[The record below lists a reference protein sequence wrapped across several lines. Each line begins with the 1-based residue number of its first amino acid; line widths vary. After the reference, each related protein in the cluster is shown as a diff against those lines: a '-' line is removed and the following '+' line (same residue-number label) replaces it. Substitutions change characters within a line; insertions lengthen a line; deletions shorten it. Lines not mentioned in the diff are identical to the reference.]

1 MAKRTYNRRGR
12 VKAKKPVTSS
22 ARRAA
27 RVRGAETARRT
38 GSADKMTRGG
48 QGSGTGTARVTR
60 GRGLTTRQGSSTPR
74 GAAGPRSAPAQG
86 PMRRVSG
93 VIGDRQPVKNNQP
106 PSPKRTPRA
115 ATTKPTSQAVKKLGI
130 GGAGAGAAG
139 AGIAA
144 GLLLAAATEALA
156 PQKAADGTLTA
167 ARKRGD
173 YKPKQGPRNPEKGM
187 TRAQSFDKA
196 FAAARKAGKKEFTW
210 RGKRYH
216 TRRK

>member
-12 VKAKKPVTSS
+12 VKATTPVTSS
-22 ARRAA
+22 ARRPT
-27 RVRGAETARRT
+27 RVKGEETARRT
-38 GSADKMTRGG
+38 GSPDKMTRGG

-93 VIGDRQPVKNNQP
+93 VLGERPKVKNNTP
-106 PSPKRTPRA
+106 PKPNRTPRPRPKA
-115 ATTKPTSQAVKKLGI
+115 ASAAVRKLGI
-130 GGAGAGAAG
+130 GAGAATVG
-139 AGIAA
+139 KALAVL
-144 GLLLAAATEALA
+144 GLTEGLA
-156 PQKAADGTLTA
+156 PQKAADGTLDA

-173 YKPKQGPRNPEKGM
+173 YKPKQGPANPEKGM

-210 RGKRYH
+210 RGKRYN

>member
-12 VKAKKPVTSS
+12 VKAKTPVTSS
-22 ARRAA
+22 ARRPT
-27 RVRGAETARRT
+27 RVKGAETARRT
-38 GSADKMTRGG
+38 GSPDKMTRGG

-93 VIGDRQPVKNNQP
+93 VLGERPKVKNNTP
-106 PSPKRTPRA
+106 PKPNRTPRPRPKA
-115 ATTKPTSQAVKKLGI
+115 ASAAVKKLGI
-130 GGAGAGAAG
+130 GAGAATVG
-139 AGIAA
+139 KALALLGI
-144 GLLLAAATEALA
+144 TEGLA
-156 PQKAADGTLTA
+156 PQKAADGTLDA

-173 YKPKQGPRNPEKGM
+173 YKPKQGPANPEKGM

-210 RGKRYH
+210 RGKRYN

>member
-12 VKAKKPVTSS
+12 VKAKTPVTSS
-22 ARRAA
+22 ARRPT
-27 RVRGAETARRT
+27 RVKGAETARRT
-38 GSADKMTRGG
+38 GSPDKMTRGG

-74 GAAGPRSAPAQG
+74 GAAGPRSAPVQG

-93 VIGDRQPVKNNQP
+93 VLGERPKVKNNTP
-106 PSPKRTPRA
+106 PKPNRTPKPRPKA
-115 ATTKPTSQAVKKLGI
+115 ASAAVRKLGI
-130 GGAGAGAAG
+130 GAGAATVG
-139 AGIAA
+139 KALALLGI
-144 GLLLAAATEALA
+144 TEGLA
-156 PQKAADGTLTA
+156 PQKAADGTLDA

-173 YKPKQGPRNPEKGM
+173 YKPKQGPANPEKGM

-196 FAAARKAGKKEFTW
+196 FAAARKAGKTEFTW
-210 RGKRYH
+210 RGKRYN

>member
-12 VKAKKPVTSS
+12 VKAKTPVTSS
-22 ARRAA
+22 ARRPT
-27 RVRGAETARRT
+27 RVKGAETARRT
-38 GSADKMTRGG
+38 GSPDKMTRGG

-93 VIGDRQPVKNNQP
+93 VLGERPKVKNNTP
-106 PSPKRTPRA
+106 PKPNRTPRPRPKA
-115 ATTKPTSQAVKKLGI
+115 ASAAVRKLGI
-130 GGAGAGAAG
+130 GAGAATVG
-139 AGIAA
+139 KALAVL
-144 GLLLAAATEALA
+144 GLTEGLA
-156 PQKAADGTLTA
+156 PQKAADGTLDA

-173 YKPKQGPRNPEKGM
+173 YKPKQGPANPEKGM

-196 FAAARKAGKKEFTW
+196 FAAASKAGKKEFTW
-210 RGKRYH
+210 RGKRYN

>member
-12 VKAKKPVTSS
+12 VTAKKPVTSS
-22 ARRAA
+22 ARRPT
-27 RVRGAETARRT
+27 RIKGAQTARRT

-93 VIGDRQPVKNNQP
+93 VLGERPKVKNNTP
-106 PSPKRTPRA
+106 PKPNRTPRPRPKA
-115 ATTKPTSQAVKKLGI
+115 ASAAVRKLGI
-130 GGAGAGAAG
+130 GAGAATVG
-139 AGIAA
+139 KA
-144 GLLLAAATEALA
+144 LAVLGVTEGLA
-156 PQKAADGTLTA
+156 PQKAADGTLDA

-173 YKPKQGPRNPEKGM
+173 YKPKQGPANPEKGM

-196 FAAARKAGKKEFTW
+196 FAAARKANKKEFTW
-210 RGKRYH
+210 RGKRYN

>member
-12 VKAKKPVTSS
+12 VKAKTPVTSS
-22 ARRAA
+22 ARRPA
-27 RVRGAETARRT
+27 RVTGAQTARRT
-38 GSADKMTRGG
+38 GSRDKMTRG
-48 QGSGTGTARVTR
+48 R
-60 GRGLTTRQGSSTPR
+60 GVSTSPASSTPR
-74 GAAGPRSAPAQG
+74 GAAGPRTAPAQG

-93 VIGDRQPVKNNQP
+93 IIGDRQQVKDNRP

-115 ATTKPTSQAVKKLGI
+115 ATKPTSQAVKKLGI

-144 GLLLAAATEALA
+144 GLLAAAATEALA

-210 RGKRYH
+210 RSKRYH

>member
-12 VKAKKPVTSS
+12 VKAKTPVTSS
-22 ARRAA
+22 ARRPT
-27 RVRGAETARRT
+27 RVKGAETARRT
-38 GSADKMTRGG
+38 GSPDKMTRGG

-60 GRGLTTRQGSSTPR
+60 GRGLTVRQGSTTPR

-93 VIGDRQPVKNNQP
+93 VLGERPKVKNNTP
-106 PSPKRTPRA
+106 PKPNRTPSPRPNV
-115 ATTKPTSQAVKKLGI
+115 KPTSAAVKKLGI
-130 GGAGAGAAG
+130 AGAGAA
-139 AGIAA
+139 AA
-144 GLLLAAATEALA
+144 KGLLMLAATETLA
-156 PQKAADGTLTA
+156 PQKAADGTLNA

-173 YKPKQGPRNPEKGM
+173 YKPKQGPANPEKGM

-210 RGKRYH
+210 RGKRYN

>member
-12 VKAKKPVTSS
+12 VKAKTPVTSS
-22 ARRAA
+22 ARRPT
-27 RVRGAETARRT
+27 RVKGAETARRT
-38 GSADKMTRGG
+38 GSPDKMTRGG

-93 VIGDRQPVKNNQP
+93 VIGDRPKVKNNTP
-106 PSPKRTPRA
+106 PKPNRTPSPRPKATSA
-115 ATTKPTSQAVKKLGI
+115 AVRKLGI
-130 GGAGAGAAG
+130 GAGAATVG
-139 AGIAA
+139 KALALLGI
-144 GLLLAAATEALA
+144 TEGLA
-156 PQKAADGTLTA
+156 PQKAADGTLDA

-173 YKPKQGPRNPEKGM
+173 YKPKQGPANPEKGM

-210 RGKRYH
+210 RGKRYN
-216 TRRK
+216 TNRK

>member
-12 VKAKKPVTSS
+12 VKAKTPVTSS
-22 ARRAA
+22 TRRPA
-27 RVRGAETARRT
+27 RVTGAQTARRT
-38 GSADKMTRGG
+38 GSRDKMTRG
-48 QGSGTGTARVTR
+48 R
-60 GRGLTTRQGSSTPR
+60 GVSTSPASSTPR
-74 GAAGPRSAPAQG
+74 GAAGPRTAPVQG

-93 VIGDRQPVKNNQP
+93 IIGDRQKVKDNRP

-115 ATTKPTSQAVKKLGI
+115 ATKPTSAAVKKLGI
-130 GGAGAGAAG
+130 GGAAA
-139 AGIAA
+139 AVAK
-144 GLLLAAATEALA
+144 GLLLAAATEAVA

-210 RGKRYH
+210 RGKKYH
-216 TRRK
+216 TRLK

>member
-12 VKAKKPVTSS
+12 VKAKTPVTSS
-22 ARRAA
+22 ARRPT
-27 RVRGAETARRT
+27 RVKGAETARRT
-38 GSADKMTRGG
+38 GSPDKMTRGG

-93 VIGDRQPVKNNQP
+93 VLGERPKVKNNTP
-106 PSPKRTPRA
+106 PKPNRTPRPRPKA
-115 ATTKPTSQAVKKLGI
+115 ASAAVRKLGI
-130 GGAGAGAAG
+130 GAGAATVG
-139 AGIAA
+139 KALAVL
-144 GLLLAAATEALA
+144 GLTEGLA
-156 PQKAADGTLTA
+156 PQKAADGTLDA

-173 YKPKQGPRNPEKGM
+173 YKPKQGPANPEKGM

-210 RGKRYH
+210 RGKRYN

>member
-12 VKAKKPVTSS
+12 VKAKTPVTNS
-22 ARRAA
+22 ARRPA
-27 RVRGAETARRT
+27 RVTGAQTARRT
-38 GSADKMTRGG
+38 GSRDKMTRG
-48 QGSGTGTARVTR
+48 R
-60 GRGLTTRQGSSTPR
+60 GVSTNPASSTPR
-74 GAAGPRSAPAQG
+74 GAAGPRTAPAQG

-93 VIGDRQPVKNNQP
+93 IIGDRQKVKDNRP

-115 ATTKPTSQAVKKLGI
+115 ATKPTSAAVKKLGI
-130 GGAGAGAAG
+130 GGAAA
-139 AGIAA
+139 AVAK
-144 GLLLAAATEALA
+144 GLLLAAATEAVA

>member
-12 VKAKKPVTSS
+12 VKAKTPVTSS
-22 ARRAA
+22 ARRPT
-27 RVRGAETARRT
+27 RVKGAETARRT
-38 GSADKMTRGG
+38 GSPDKMTRGG

-93 VIGDRQPVKNNQP
+93 VIGERPKVKNNTP
-106 PSPKRTPRA
+106 PKPNRTPKPRPKA
-115 ATTKPTSQAVKKLGI
+115 ASAAVRKLGI
-130 GGAGAGAAG
+130 GAGAATVG
-139 AGIAA
+139 KALALLGI
-144 GLLLAAATEALA
+144 TEGLA
-156 PQKAADGTLTA
+156 PQKAADGTLDA

-173 YKPKQGPRNPEKGM
+173 YKPKQGPANPEKGM

-210 RGKRYH
+210 RGKRYN